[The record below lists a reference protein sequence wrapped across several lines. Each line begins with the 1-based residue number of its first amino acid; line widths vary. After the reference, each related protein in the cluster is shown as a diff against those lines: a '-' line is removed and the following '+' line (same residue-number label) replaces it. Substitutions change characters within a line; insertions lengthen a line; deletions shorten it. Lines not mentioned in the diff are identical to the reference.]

1 MMTGCW
7 TGITGSERDLVYRF
21 LQLFLKK
28 LSYLSLIVQIE
39 RNKKKS
45 IVGNQLIDFFY
56 CDPTGTRTQIIRT
69 GILHSIH

>member
-7 TGITGSERDLVYRF
+7 TEITGSERDLVYRF

-39 RNKKKS
+39 RNKKS
-45 IVGNQLIDFFY
+45 QSLVIN
-56 CDPTGTRTQIIRT
+56 
-69 GILHSIH
+69 